1 MPTTM
6 PAPKKTSRSP
16 SPPPLGRN
24 HEVKV
29 LYLLQA
35 ELCRVM
41 GHPLRIEILDLL
53 SERDRT
59 ATELRDWLGIGK
71 VNLSQHL
78 SLLKR
83 AGLIRSQQKGRE
95 SIYSLA
101 IPEIT
106 DTCHLVRKVLAARLS
121 QGLKLA
127 RTLQASAPKS
137 TQETPSNE

>member
-6 PAPKKTSRSP
+6 PAPKKPTRSTSPAASGP
-16 SPPPLGRN
+16 N

-53 SERDRT
+53 SERERT
-59 ATELRDWLGIGK
+59 ATELREWLGVGK

-95 SIYSLA
+95 SVYSLA

-106 DTCHLVRKVLAARLS
+106 DTCHLVRRVLAARLS

-127 RTLQASAPKS
+127 RTLQASAPES
-137 TQETPSNE
+137 TRETPSSE